1 MKRGVLLFAFL
12 LLQPT
17 LSPPLFP
24 SAFLIYHQQ
33 KPLLSISSF
42 PLCNLPSLCH
52 PAHHPSVHPFILR
65 LIPSQLSNLIP
76 HLWTAWDISPEM
88 RSVTLNTGV
97 EDSARGGRVS
107 IPSWSHVSGLGKDA
121 AASLLP
127 GSPPE
132 VAGLNICPLPHRR
145 LEVSSLAKWPS
156 SSPSS
161 SRANSISTPSLHQP
175 RELAQRQPAR
185 TEARKS
191 LSAQLNRGQNSSVTW
206 KEMADAFNM

>member
-1 MKRGVLLFAFL
+1 MLLVVRLELSENRRASLCFPPTSANTVPVCFPHLSPAKAPLIYL
-12 LLQPT
+12 LLS
-17 LSPPLFP
+17 LSATFPP
-24 SAFLIYHQQ
+24 SATLR
-33 KPLLSISSF
+33 SI
-42 PLCNLPSLCH
+42 
-52 PAHHPSVHPFILR
+52 HPSIHPFILR

-97 EDSARGGRVS
+97 EDSARGGGGAGS
-107 IPSWSHVSGLGKDA
+107 PSRAEVTSLGLAKT
-121 AASLLP
+121 LLPLYLP

-145 LEVSSLAKWPS
+145 LEMSSLAKWPS

-161 SRANSISTPSLHQP
+161 SRANTISTPSLHQP

-191 LSAQLNRGQNSSVTW
+191 LSAQLKRGQN
-206 KEMADAFNM
+206 